1 MVQRKKANPNTLV
14 IMLVVVISG
23 LVVLNHLIASSDVSK
38 LEVPEPR
45 PTFIYDQNG
54 EVVSEISNSNI
65 EGVRL
70 IKFQKS

>member
-1 MVQRKKANPNTLV
+1 M
-14 IMLVVVISG
+14 
-23 LVVLNHLIASSDVSK
+23 LNHLIASSDVSK